1 VIAGLA
7 AWLVNGLALLGLT
20 VVVQRRLRLDRPSL
34 IAVSWVVLWIFLTT
48 GLTFAMGM
56 VGLLRPLPLA
66 VCGMV
71 VLAILL
77 AVPSTRRDLAV
88 VPAQLRLAWSLGAAW
103 WRSLPRWLQWL
114 TGLIV
119 LASTLRFAF
128 LIWAL
133 PPFVW
138 DSLTYHLTNVAHWV
152 QAGRIELF
160 ETPMQRIYT
169 PANYEVLAAWFAVFL
184 HHDVVVEAAG
194 LPAYLLAILAVY
206 AGGRSLGIR
215 RTWAWLG
222 ALAYG
227 LTPALLLAVT
237 GTKNDPHIAA
247 YYLTLLAVILDL
259 LHDVRPEASR
269 RVAGRLL
276 LLCVVFLLALGTK
289 AYILHISAGL
299 VVVAIAGAWQ
309 QRERFSWGRVAR
321 AGWREVWQ
329 ERSPAPVWVA
339 GLLIVGIV
347 VGGYWNT
354 RNLLL
359 QGNPFYPYGVRVEGE
374 TVLTGRDKPYDLSLS
389 RLSRNLEDLADRLG
403 DKRGRIAPDLPE
415 TTGWGWYA
423 HIIGIPTL
431 IWALWRWPSGRLL
444 AAGFAVSLL
453 ALFLSDRPSPYSM
466 RYAIWF
472 PALFAFTSAMAY
484 QANAERTRWF
494 RWVAIIAA
502 TVCLGL
508 DFIAVLN
515 YGRISPDR
523 FEKMLDLPASERD
536 AAKLAVNMPREYELA
551 LSIVP
556 RDAVLG
562 YHTHVDGFI
571 YPLYRA
577 DFSQHLVYVP
587 FSIDGTCGDVAE
599 AMRQRGADFLF
610 VAPGHTLEP
619 DLSFIRCC
627 ADLGSAVLLRADGL
641 YTLRPDE

>member
-1 VIAGLA
+1 MTIGGIS
-7 AWLVNGLALLGLT
+7 WLVNGLALLGLT

-56 VGLLRPLPLA
+56 VGLLSPLPLA
-66 VCGMV
+66 VCGV
-71 VLAILL
+71 GVLAILL

-160 ETPMQRIYT
+160 ETPMQRIYNA
-169 PANYEVLAAWFAVFL
+169 ANYEVLAAWFAVFL

-431 IWALWRWPSGRLL
+431 IWAMWRWPSGRLL

-472 PALFAFTSAMAY
+472 PALFAYTAGMAFQTY
-484 QANAERTRWF
+484 AEEIRWF
-494 RWVAIIAA
+494 RWAVLG
-502 TVCLGL
+502 TTVVCLGL
-508 DFIAVLN
+508 NFAAVLN
-515 YGRISPDR
+515 YGRITIDR
-523 FEKMLDLPASERD
+523 FEIMLALPAWERN
-536 AAKLAVNMPREYELA
+536 AARLALSMPREYALA
-551 LSIVP
+551 LSVVP

-562 YHTHVDGFI
+562 YHTQSNGFI
-571 YPLYRA
+571 YPLFRA

-587 FSIDGTCGDVAE
+587 FSIDGTCEDVA
-599 AMRQRGADFLF
+599 ASMRQKGVDFLF
-610 VAPGHTLEP
+610 VAPEHSP
-619 DLSFIRCC
+619 DLDIAFLRKCGDAENAIRER
-627 ADLGSAVLLRADGL
+627 AVGL
-641 YTLRPDE
+641 YILKDDE